1 MITTVY
7 RELLIQHPI
16 IAPKD
21 VKDVW
26 DWYGTTYHIPAL
38 DNDCGS
44 LESAH
49 RNIDELYLDMAKFN
63 RENPEDAVSNIYE
76 YIEECLYA

>member
-1 MITTVY
+1 MKTTVY
-7 RELLIQHPI
+7 RELTIQHPI
-16 IAPKD
+16 IAPQEIKD
-21 VKDVW
+21 IC
-26 DWYGTTYHIPAL
+26 DWYGTTFHIPAL

-49 RNIDELYLDMAKFN
+49 LNIDELYQDMAKFN
-63 RENPEDAVSNIYE
+63 AENPDDAVANIYE